1 MGKPQKKSQ
10 NIVLSA
16 VLLAAISSCASHND
30 DWSYGKDA
38 TGHTHD
44 TAIYRNG
51 GYHYYRY
58 YGGGWYLLQR
68 NNMINTGA
76 YAPAASSEIGNPSF
90 SPRAASGGIR
100 SGGFGESAHGA
111 SGGE

>member
-1 MGKPQKKSQ
+1 MKKSQ

-16 VLLAAISSCASHND
+16 VFLAAISSCSSNHD
-30 DWSYGKDA
+30 EWTDGKDA

-44 TAIYRNG
+44 TAVYRNG

-58 YGGGWYLLQR
+58 YGGGWFPLSR
-68 NNMINTGA
+68 NNRINTGA
-76 YAPAASSEIGNPSF
+76 YSPASSGEIS
-90 SPRAASGGIR
+90 SPGFAPRSASGGIR
-100 SGGFGESAHGA
+100 SGGFGESAHG